1 VAAGKSPVSSNR
13 VAANRNL
20 LSSRAKAVI
29 REVSKA
35 AWTVEF
41 DLSSI
46 NGWPRPRGGA
56 IYVWD

>member
-13 VAANRNL
+13 VAANRSL

-35 AWTVEF
+35 AWTAEF

-46 NGWPRPRGGA
+46 N
-56 IYVWD
+56 